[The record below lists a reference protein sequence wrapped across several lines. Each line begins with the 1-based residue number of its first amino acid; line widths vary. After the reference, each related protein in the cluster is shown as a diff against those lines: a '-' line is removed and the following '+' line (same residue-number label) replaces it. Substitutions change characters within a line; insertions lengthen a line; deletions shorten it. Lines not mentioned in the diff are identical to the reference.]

1 VLWEKGRREEAR
13 DHFAEAVRIRRPFL
27 EYQIRAANEALSRGA
42 VAEAIPHF
50 VRVLML
56 TPWNSEL
63 HQDLGTLLVRNGE
76 PGKALG
82 QFHEALRYR
91 PDWVQP
97 RLSISEVLIAQ
108 GQQARAQG
116 FLQEVLRAD
125 PENSRA
131 KDLIALLSKAE
142 GKTENAGTGE
152 ITSPL

>member
-1 VLWEKGRREEAR
+1 VTKRGTILPKPCGFGVRSSNIKCALRTRR
-13 DHFAEAVRIRRPFL
+13 
-27 EYQIRAANEALSRGA
+27 SGRGA
-42 VAEAIPHF
+42 VAEAIPHL

-76 PGKALG
+76 PGKALA
-82 QFHEALRYR
+82 QFSEALKYR

-108 GQQARAQG
+108 GQPARAQS
-116 FLQEVLRAD
+116 FLQEVLRTD

-131 KDLIALLSKAE
+131 KI
-142 GKTENAGTGE
+142 
-152 ITSPL
+152 